1 MTNFRKTLLAIGI
14 GLALGLSVE
23 ARGDT
28 TSNDNSQSVSIAAD
42 ASDKSEAEIDDYS
55 NGAAANHGG
64 TASLDQSDVTA
75 KYDGAAASH
84 GGKASVDNSDHSSAT
99 GDGDAVNATNH
110 GFAAIDKSANE
121 HSFQKA
127 EYGSVANHDGE
138 VTFSKTKVALDAE
151 VKDVTVTPTGVGV
164 LNPGT
169 TGWTQ
174 SNSID
179 NSANGA
185 AGIVQLSQNLGH
197 GAVIQ
202 QNVDVFGTV
211 NINR

>member
-23 ARGDT
+23 ARADAESGNNT
-28 TSNDNSQSVSIAAD
+28 ASFSVAAD
-42 ASDKSEAEIDDYS
+42 GSDKSEAEIDRDS

-64 TASLDQSDVTA
+64 TAKVDQSDVTA

-84 GGKASVDNSDHSSAT
+84 GGTASVDNSDHSSASAK
-99 GDGDAVNATNH
+99 GDAVNAMN
-110 GFAAIDKSANE
+110 GGEAWIDKSTNE

-138 VTFSKTKVALDAE
+138 VKFSKTEVSLDADVRE
-151 VKDVTVTPTGVGV
+151 VTVTPTGVGV
-164 LNPGT
+164 LATSPS
-169 TGWTQ
+169 WTE
-174 SNSID
+174 SNRID
-179 NSANGA
+179 NSGNGA
-185 AGIVQLSQNLGH
+185 AGIVQLSQNIGH